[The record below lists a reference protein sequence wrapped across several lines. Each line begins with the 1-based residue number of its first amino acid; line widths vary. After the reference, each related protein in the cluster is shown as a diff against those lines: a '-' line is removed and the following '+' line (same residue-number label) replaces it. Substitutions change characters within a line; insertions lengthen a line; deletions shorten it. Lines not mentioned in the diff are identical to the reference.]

1 MWDELSWRQVC
12 HVVIEV
18 NWLILIWLIWN
29 TNTKLHY
36 RKKNQ
41 SQLWQQNPQH
51 TYPKLS
57 CCSSVE
63 YCWYTSLIL
72 AMILSSSLTQGWL
85 KTHRLCTC
93 TRRRLR
99 TAPLLPS
106 PPMTRCPKVN
116 TIWGQVVQRV
126 IKMNTFTCR
135 KRRYFFHL
143 HW

>member
-12 HVVIEV
+12 HVVIELNRLIL
-18 NWLILIWLIWN
+18 NWLIW
-29 TNTKLHY
+29 NTKLHY

-72 AMILSSSLTQGWL
+72 AKILSSSFTQGWL
-85 KTHRLCTC
+85 KTHRLWTC

-99 TAPLLPS
+99 RAPLLPC
-106 PPMTRCPKVN
+106 PPMTRCPGSN
-116 TIWGQVVQRV
+116 ITWSQVLQYI
-126 IKMNTFTCR
+126 IKMIILISKKNR
-135 KRRYFFHL
+135 WYH
-143 HW
+143 HIQWSQ